1 MPDPSAILSDAA
13 GKTAFVAGAA
23 GGIGR
28 AIVACFRA
36 AGVRVAAGDTAKLD
50 KRADDYAPFPMDAT
64 DERQVI
70 AAIGSAAD
78 RFGPIDFVVNAVGK
92 AGAGPLHEVAAADWR
107 DIVEVNLTSAFVIAK
122 QAYTRLRKPGGVLI
136 LIGST
141 NGRTGGTPFSGPAYG
156 AAKAGVINLTRY
168 LAREWAGEGV
178 RVNCL
183 APGPVDTPMVHRL
196 SDEVQEQIR
205 AGIPLGRIATA
216 EEIAGAVA
224 YLCSP
229 HAASMTGAV
238 LNISGGLVL
247 D

>member
-1 MPDPSAILSDAA
+1 LPESDTGRHDPERRA
-13 GKTAFVAGAA
+13 AFVAGGA
-23 GGIGR
+23 GGIGG
-28 AIVACFRA
+28 AIVSRLL
-36 AGVRVAAGDTAKLD
+36 GEDWRVAAADIAKPPKPNPDAFFL
-50 KRADDYAPFPMDAT
+50 PMDAT
-64 DERQVI
+64 DERQVT

-78 RFGPIDFVVNAVGK
+78 RYGPLDCVVNA
-92 AGAGPLHEVAAADWR
+92 AGRTGSGPLADVALEDWR
-107 DIVEVNLTSAFVIAK
+107 ALIEVNLTSAFLVAK

-141 NGRTGGTPFSGPAYG
+141 NGRIGGTPFSGPAYG

-168 LAREWAGEGV
+168 LAREWAGEGI

-183 APGPVDTPMVHRL
+183 APGPVDTPMLGRL
-196 SDEVQEQIR
+196 GDEER
-205 AGIPLGRIATA
+205 ESLTAGIPLGRFATA
-216 EEIAGAVA
+216 GEIAGAVA

-229 HAASMTGAV
+229 DAASITGAV

>member
-1 MPDPSAILSDAA
+1 LPEGEKAEGA
-13 GKTAFVAGAA
+13 AFVAGAA

-28 AIVACFRA
+28 AIVERLL
-36 AGVRVAAGDTAKLD
+36 AGGMRVAAADIAKPTEPLGDAFFL
-50 KRADDYAPFPMDAT
+50 PMDAT

-78 RFGPIDFVVNAVGK
+78 RYGPLDCVVNAAGRT
-92 AGAGPLHEVAAADWR
+92 GAGPLADVALDDWR
-107 DIVEVNLTSAFVIAK
+107 SLVEVNLTSAFLIAK

-136 LIGST
+136 LFGST
-141 NGRTGGTPFSGPAYG
+141 NGRTGGTRFSGPAYG

-168 LAREWAGEGV
+168 LAREWAGEGI

-183 APGPVDTPMVHRL
+183 APGPVDTPMLDRL
-196 SDEVQEQIR
+196 
-205 AGIPLGRIATA
+205 AGADLADLQAAIPLGRFATA
-216 EEIAGAVA
+216 QEIAGAIA

-229 HAASMTGAV
+229 DAASITGAV